1 MEDPRISQQQVAQ
14 PLSGN
19 EALPIVQTSIYSKK
33 PRTLRT
39 DINALKDFLVKDFT
53 NALYPAGAIMPY
65 ASNIVDTSMGN
76 WLLCD
81 GRSVPIS
88 EYPRLYSSIGKTYG
102 SVDANSFNLPNL
114 QGRIIMGYC
123 DVKQSQTFNYGK
135 WNASSAVGVGSVG
148 GKYNT
153 KMQKSFLPTSYATIP
168 TLTKTSDTQNTTYT
182 YNLVQDV
189 DVSVAVDGN
198 DDLIFQG
205 NTLNVMHIGWKEL
218 NNLSVRQQTFI
229 RETGVITS
237 RHDFVQLSN
246 AGGTLPFNILQTTSV
261 QLMNVESRSIIE
273 LKQLPSAGNNYTT
286 IVYIFDHQPDRGIQ
300 YFTLRFTSTITES
313 TTTTI
318 NYPFI
323 TQNVVVDGSSN
334 ASTSN
339 SSTTIDTTQP
349 YMAMNYI
356 IKY

>member
-14 PLSGN
+14 SLSGN
-19 EALPIVQTSIYSKK
+19 EALPILQTSIYSKK

-135 WNASSAVGVGSVG
+135 WNASSAVSVGSVG

-153 KMQKSFLPTSYATIP
+153 KMQKSFLPTSYVTIP
-168 TLTKTSDTQNTTYT
+168 TLTKTSDTQNTTY
-182 YNLVQDV
+182 NLMQDV
-189 DVSVAVDGN
+189 DVSVAVDGS
-198 DDLIFQG
+198 DFLVFQG
-205 NTLNVMHIGWKEL
+205 NS
-218 NNLSVRQQTFI
+218 LSVQHRNWQELRELSVIQRTI
-229 RETGVITS
+229 VRETGSIISSTGRVTYGAS
-237 RHDFVQLSN
+237 
-246 AGGTLPFNILQTTSV
+246 GGSLPFNIIQTTSV
-261 QLMNVESRSIIE
+261 ELLNIAGRSAIS
-273 LKQLPSAGNNYTT
+273 LHQVPQPSNNYTT
-286 IVYIFDHQPDRGIQ
+286 IVLVDDDGPGGRTWQS
-300 YFTLRFTSTITES
+300 FTLRFASTITES
-313 TTTTI
+313 TTI

-323 TQNVVVDGSSN
+323 TQNVVVDGTSN
-334 ASTSN
+334 TSN